1 MTKLKRCPHCGGEVV
16 RSWIA
21 DWDAL
26 QCDKCGI
33 VTILPQS
40 GVEGEKLIEVFNTRT
55 LEIVRCGE
63 CRHWAGDVAV
73 FSAPCN
79 LENESESSAVIEGIV
94 RLWDEND
101 FCSYGKRREK

>member
-55 LEIVRCGE
+55 PEIVRCGE
-63 CRHWAGDVAV
+63 CEHYTGDDISGQCG
-73 FSAPCN
+73 FCIYEERSFE
-79 LENESESSAVIEGIV
+79 ENEHKS
-94 RLWDEND
+94 
-101 FCSYGKRREK
+101 